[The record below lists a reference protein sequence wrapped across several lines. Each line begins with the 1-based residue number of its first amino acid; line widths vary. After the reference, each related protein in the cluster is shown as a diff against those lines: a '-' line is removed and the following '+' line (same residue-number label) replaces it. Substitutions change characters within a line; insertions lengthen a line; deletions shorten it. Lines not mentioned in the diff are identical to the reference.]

1 MESKVF
7 SFIQQTADF
16 VFGVNT
22 ARRDRG
28 NVDVLQW
35 RSFSAELCSLSVDEA
50 NMMSLIVATG
60 LSSSLDND

>member
-22 ARRDRG
+22 ARH
-28 NVDVLQW
+28 VIVVTSMCSQLQ
-35 RSFSAELCSLSVDEA
+35 
-50 NMMSLIVATG
+50 
-60 LSSSLDND
+60 